1 MNSYPKVVFG
11 ALVDEFIGAL
21 QHGQDTSEDIAAK
34 VQHLTLFLVYI
45 GMNGEAPFSICA

>member
-1 MNSYPKVVFG
+1 MVFG

-21 QHGQDTSEDIAAK
+21 QHGQDTSDDISAK

-45 GMNGEAPFSICA
+45 GMDAGAPFNIYV